1 MNTFLHMHVKYH
13 HLYLSIHKSNFHFIG
28 RRIDYKVIYC
38 VALFYMITKPRTIDL
53 IKICASDKHIL

>member
-13 HLYLSIHKSNFHFIG
+13 HLYLSIDKSNFHFIG

-38 VALFYMITKPRTIDL
+38 VALFYMIKKTKNN
-53 IKICASDKHIL
+53 